1 MSSIYSNIGLKTS
14 STSSSSSTS
23 STSSSTTGSDSLS
36 QADFMKLLTTQLS
49 YQDPTKPVDNVEMVS
64 QMAQISSLSGI
75 TSLNTTLNTMNSS
88 MTSSQ
93 ALMAS
98 SLVGQS
104 ALVNT
109 NVGSVTS
116 GGTLSG
122 IVPTGT
128 AGATDMT
135 LSIVNSA
142 GEVVRQY
149 TSSGSETGDVPFTW
163 DGNDS
168 NGTAV
173 ASGKYTVKAT
183 GLVNGIS
190 QDLTPQLYGQ
200 VESVTLGNTT
210 NPTTVA
216 LQGLGSYKLGE
227 LLEISK

>member
-1 MSSIYSNIGLKTS
+1 MSIYSDIGLTTSSKTS
-14 STSSSSSTS
+14 STSSASNSKK
-23 STSSSTTGSDSLS
+23 TGSDSLS

-75 TSLNTTLNTMNSS
+75 ASLNTTLNTMSSS

-98 SLVGQS
+98 SLVGQT
-104 ALVNT
+104 ALVN
-109 NVGSVTS
+109 SSSSYVTS
-116 GGTLSG
+116 GNTLSG
-122 IVPTGT
+122 VVPTGT
-128 AGATDMT
+128 EGVTDIS

-142 GEVVRQY
+142 GEVIRQY
-149 TSSGSETGDVPFTW
+149 SSTGSVTGDVPFTW
-163 DGNDS
+163 DGKDS

-173 ASGKYTVKAT
+173 ASGNYKVKAN
-183 GLVNGIS
+183 GLVNGVS
-190 QDLTPQLYGQ
+190 QDLTAQLYGQ

-210 NPTTVA
+210 TPTTVA
-216 LQGLGSYKLGE
+216 LQGLGSYQLGQ

>member
-1 MSSIYSNIGLKTS
+1 MSIYSDIGL
-14 STSSSSSTS
+14 STSSSTSSTS
-23 STSSSTTGSDSLS
+23 STSSSTKTGSDSLS

-75 TSLNTTLNTMNSS
+75 TSLNNTLNTMSSS

-104 ALVNT
+104 ALVN
-109 NVGSVTS
+109 SSSSYVTS
-116 GGTLSG
+116 GNSLSG
-122 IVPTGT
+122 VVPTGT
-128 AGATDMT
+128 DGATDLT

-149 TSSGSETGDVPFTW
+149 TSSGSVTGDIPFTW

-173 ASGKYTVKAT
+173 ASGNYTVKAN
-183 GLVNGIS
+183 GLVKGVS

-210 NPTTVA
+210 TPTTVA
-216 LQGLGSYKLGE
+216 LQGLGSYQLGQ

>member
-1 MSSIYSNIGLKTS
+1 MSIYSDIGLN
-14 STSSSSSTS
+14 TSSSKSSTS
-23 STSSSTTGSDSLS
+23 STSSSTKTGSDSLS

-75 TSLNTTLNTMNSS
+75 TSLNNTLNTMSSS

-98 SLVGQS
+98 SLVGQK
-104 ALVNT
+104 ALVN
-109 NVGSVTS
+109 SSDSYLTS
-116 GGTLSG
+116 GNTISG
-122 IVPTGT
+122 VVPTG
-128 AGATDMT
+128 ADGATDLT

-149 TSSGSETGDVPFTW
+149 TSSGSVTGDIPFTW

-173 ASGKYTVKAT
+173 ASGNYKVKAN
-183 GLVNGIS
+183 GLVKGVS

-210 NPTTVA
+210 TPTTVA
-216 LQGLGSYKLGE
+216 LQGLGSYQLGQ